1 MLLTHLSLTNYR
13 NFARLD
19 LDVPCGP
26 LLLVGENAQGKTS
39 LLEAIY
45 YLATLTSFHAS
56 NDRELISFHAEM
68 EPLAVARIVA
78 DFRHVLPETTLAGSR
93 SPGAHRMEVRIIR
106 DAVNGAP
113 RMRKEV
119 ILDGVQKKVGEAYGV
134 FNAVLFLPQMLSVV
148 EGSPEDRR
156 RYLNLSLG
164 QVWPRYASNLAEYG
178 RVLTQRNA
186 LLKALGERG
195 GDPAQLN
202 YWDEQL
208 AALGAEVIY
217 ARIQAIQ
224 ELERLARP
232 FHLQLTRGQEMLRLD
247 YQPSY
252 DPTPASPLQIELPL
266 SFAIDR
272 SGISVE
278 KIRSGFLSQLSQA
291 RLEEIQRGVTRIGP
305 HRDEYRFISNGID
318 LGTYGS
324 RGQGRTAVLSLKLAE
339 VAWMK
344 EKTAQWPVLLL
355 DEVLAELD
363 PARRVD
369 LLSRLKESEQALL
382 TTTDLD
388 LFSAD
393 YVHQAKV
400 WRIQAGQ
407 VISG

>member
-1 MLLTHLSLTNYR
+1 M
-13 NFARLD
+13 
-19 LDVPCGP
+19 
-26 LLLVGENAQGKTS
+26 
-39 LLEAIY
+39 
-45 YLATLTSFHAS
+45 
-56 NDRELISFHAEM
+56 
-68 EPLAVARIVA
+68 ARIVA
-78 DFRHVLPETTLAGSR
+78 DFRHVLPETALAGSR
-93 SPGAHRMEVRIIR
+93 PAGSHRLEVRIIR

-119 ILDGVQKKVGEAYGV
+119 ILDGVQRKVGEVYGA

-148 EGSPEDRR
+148 EGAPEDRR

-164 QVWPRYASNLAEYG
+164 QVWPHYAGNLAEYR

-208 AALGAEVIY
+208 AALGAEIIY

-252 DPTPASPLQIELPL
+252 DPSPTAPLQIELPL

-278 KIRSGFLSQLSQA
+278 KIRPGFLAS
-291 RLEEIQRGVTRIGP
+291 
-305 HRDEYRFISNGID
+305 
-318 LGTYGS
+318 
-324 RGQGRTAVLSLKLAE
+324 
-339 VAWMK
+339 
-344 EKTAQWPVLLL
+344 
-355 DEVLAELD
+355 
-363 PARRVD
+363 
-369 LLSRLKESEQALL
+369 
-382 TTTDLD
+382 
-388 LFSAD
+388 
-393 YVHQAKV
+393 
-400 WRIQAGQ
+400 
-407 VISG
+407 